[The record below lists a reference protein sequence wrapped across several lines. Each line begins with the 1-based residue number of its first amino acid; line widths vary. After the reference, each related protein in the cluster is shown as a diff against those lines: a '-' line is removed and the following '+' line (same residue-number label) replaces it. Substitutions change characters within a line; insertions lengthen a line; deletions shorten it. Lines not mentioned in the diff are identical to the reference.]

1 MDDFGPN
8 VLGSNETA
16 TRYALINPI
25 LRVLGWDV
33 EKPELVRLDWK
44 QAHGLIPDYTCLK
57 NGNPVLYVEAKKWG
71 TNSAISKL
79 RNPLSSYKIQKL
91 KKYCKYNSV
100 KIGTFTDGGSWYIID
115 FTDFKRPEI
124 ITFIDAAN
132 AGKKEVKKLLNIS
145 YEHL

>member
-33 EKPELVRLDWK
+33 ENPGLVRLDWK

-57 NGNPVLYVEAKKWG
+57 NGRPVLYVEAKKWG

-79 RNPLSSYKIQKL
+79 KNPLSDYKIQKL

-100 KIGTFTDGGSWYIID
+100 EIGAFTDGGSWYIID
-115 FTDFKRPEI
+115 FTNFKQPE

-132 AGKKEVKKLLNIS
+132 AGKKEVKKLLKIS
-145 YEHL
+145 YEEL